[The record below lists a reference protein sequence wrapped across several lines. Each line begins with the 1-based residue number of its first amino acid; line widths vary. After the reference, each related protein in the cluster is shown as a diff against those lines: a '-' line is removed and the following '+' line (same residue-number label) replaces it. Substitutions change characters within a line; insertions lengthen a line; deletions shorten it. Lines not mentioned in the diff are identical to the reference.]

1 MKTTNRITSRSVRRE
16 LRAMADQQREIN
28 AKGNNRVTAY
38 AFGFAL
44 VAIAIVSALSLLGVI
59 K

>member
-38 AFGFAL
+38 AFGFTL